1 MSAPGK
7 TVFYF
12 AIYLVILGLTL
23 LISPNT
29 LLGLFGIPVTPEVW
43 IRVVGMLVLFLA
55 FYYYMA
61 AKADL
66 IIFFRWTVGAR
77 SLVIVF
83 FTAFVLL
90 KLAPPALILF
100 GVIDL
105 LSAFWTWWALKKS
118 GLL

>member
-12 AIYLVILGLTL
+12 ALYLVILGLTL

-29 LLGLFGIPVTPEVW
+29 LLGLFGIPVTTEVW

-66 IIFFRWTVGAR
+66 ISFFRWTVGAR

-83 FTAFVLL
+83 FTVFVLL

-100 GVIDL
+100 AVIDL
-105 LSAFWTWWALKKS
+105 FGAFWTWWTLKKR
-118 GLL
+118 